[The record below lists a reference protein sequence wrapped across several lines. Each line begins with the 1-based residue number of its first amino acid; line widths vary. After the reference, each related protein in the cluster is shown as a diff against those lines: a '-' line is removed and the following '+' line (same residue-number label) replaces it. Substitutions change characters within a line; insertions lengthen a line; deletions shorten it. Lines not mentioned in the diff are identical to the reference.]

1 MFCPRCGE
9 KMDPNR
15 RYCMKCGALNYEHP
29 ENQKMTQYITEAELE
44 KAKDDYNNNNVDT
57 IQVGG
62 EVIKT
67 KKDDK
72 RKSYVDT
79 KSVFGL
85 ELLMAILLGALCYF
99 GFNYS
104 INLSL
109 VVAIVYFFIT
119 FFVLSGICIYMKGG
133 YSGFVPLIPFYSQYA
148 YCDIALGNGWLFF
161 LTLIPIFGLFY
172 ALYINYRLGKA
183 FGKNGIL
190 TIFFPIIM
198 IPIIAFSD
206 SANYEGKGKK
216 YQDYVKKEKRRNTK
230 FAALVYS
237 VLIFGFAFLILSSN
251 IGDTLAETFLE
262 RDVQKVIDA
271 VKKDIYDGIYTCN
284 QGDINNDDGTYY
296 ITFDDV
302 TKVTGSFLPVR
313 SSVNGKLIRG
323 YVVVEHRGR
332 KNTYSYVMTD
342 EENVLSSMSSSI
354 TPSEI
359 KVPEGAIICKKS

>member
-29 ENQKMTQYITEAELE
+29 ENQKMKQYITEAELE
-44 KAKDDYNNNNVDT
+44 KAKDDYNNNVDT

-206 SANYEGKGKK
+206 SANYEGNGKK

-230 FAALVYS
+230 FVALVYS

-296 ITFDDV
+296 ITFDDA

-323 YVVVEHRGR
+323 YVVVEHKGR

-342 EENVLSSMSSSI
+342 EENVLSSISSSI
-354 TPSEI
+354 TPSEV

>member
-29 ENQKMTQYITEAELE
+29 ENQKMKKYITEAELA
-44 KAKDDYNNNNVDT
+44 KAKDDYNNNVDT
-57 IQVGG
+57 IQVAG

-85 ELLMAILLGALCYF
+85 LFLMAILLGCLCYF

-104 INLSL
+104 ISLSL
-109 VVAIVYFFIT
+109 VVAIVYFLIT

-148 YCDIALGNGWLFF
+148 YCDIALGNGWLFL

-172 ALYINYRLGKA
+172 AFYINYRLGKV

-190 TIFFPIIM
+190 TMLFPIIM
-198 IPIIAFSD
+198 IPIISFSD
-206 SANYEGKGKK
+206 SANYEGEGKK

-237 VLIFGFAFLILSSN
+237 VLIFGFLFLVLNSS
-251 IGDTLAETFLE
+251 IGDSLAEFFLE
-262 RDVQKVIDA
+262 RDVQKVVDT
-271 VKKDIYDGIYTCN
+271 VKKDIYDGIYVCD
-284 QGDINNDDGTYY
+284 QSDINNDDGTYY
-296 ITFDDV
+296 IAFDDA
-302 TKVTGSFLPVR
+302 TKVMDGFLPVR
-313 SSVNGKLIRG
+313 SSVNGKQIRG
-323 YVVVEHRGR
+323 YVVVEHKGR
-332 KNTYSYVMTD
+332 KNMYSYVMTD
-342 EENVLSSMSSSI
+342 EKNVLSSSSSSI
-354 TPSEI
+354 TPSEV
-359 KVPEGAIICKKS
+359 KVPEGVILCKKS